1 MPCERISPRS
11 SISRKRRIRR
21 LPADAHPSRID
32 SPSGRALLSAPLS
45 PPSAIGDRPVTLQG
59 AKPSRSS
66 TCCSDARRA
75 GANHRPCRLRRLPG
89 KAIAAGAF
97 DVRRLSVYPR
107 ESIRPPAR
115 PPEEVPGPPA
125 RTGRRI
131 HPSLAARASAA
142 RSCVSSPPVGG
153 APALD
158 DDIIAAMRRIRGARR
173 GGARPRGRTFHQTDA
188 RRSAGGSARF

>member
-1 MPCERISPRS
+1 MNHHNDFLNSTPILMYFEQKSVEPQMPCERISPRS
-11 SISRKRRIRR
+11 SISRKRRIRQ
-21 LPADAHPSRID
+21 LPADAHPNRID
-32 SPSGRALLSAPLS
+32 SLSGRALLSAPLS

-75 GANHRPCRLRRLPG
+75 GANHRPCRRRRLPG

-115 PPEEVPGPPA
+115 PPEEVPGRPA
-125 RTGRRI
+125 RTGSPDPPALADGRIASAMRR
-131 HPSLAARASAA
+131 RAA
-142 RSCVSSPPVGG
+142 RS
-153 APALD
+153 
-158 DDIIAAMRRIRGARR
+158 RRV
-173 GGARPRGRTFHQTDA
+173 
-188 RRSAGGSARF
+188 AG